1 MSTESMDDW
10 CRYESG
16 DVARERDE
24 AVIRPANPR
33 NMDPSAGVNWAQM
46 EPHDVLDQIDVIVQ
60 SHKEAIALLYS
71 LRRQVAKEARY
82 RWVEGVNGWGQP
94 CKYKVP
100 INQDGSDR

>member
-1 MSTESMDDW
+1 MSTESMDD
-10 CRYESG
+10 EQ
-16 DVARERDE
+16 
-24 AVIRPANPR
+24 VIRPENPK

-46 EPHDVLDQIDVIVQ
+46 EPHDVLDQIDVILQ

-82 RWVEGVNGWGQP
+82 RWAEGENGIGGRIR
-94 CKYKVP
+94 YKVP

>member
-1 MSTESMDDW
+1 MSTESTSD
-10 CRYESG
+10 RYESG

-24 AVIRPANPR
+24 KIIRPANPK

-46 EPHDVLDQIDVIVQ
+46 EPHDVLDQIDVILQ

-82 RWVEGVNGWGQP
+82 RWAEGENGIGG
-94 CKYKVP
+94 KIRYKVP